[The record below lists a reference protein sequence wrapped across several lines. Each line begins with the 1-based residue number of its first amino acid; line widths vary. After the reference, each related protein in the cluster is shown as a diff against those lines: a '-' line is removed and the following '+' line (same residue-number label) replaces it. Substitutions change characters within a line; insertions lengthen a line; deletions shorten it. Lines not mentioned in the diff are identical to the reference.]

1 MPVEDLRQSPMMA
14 HMLDAL
20 DNGEDIGHYGRLV
33 FAMIGRHFV
42 SNDELVELLTKDHD
56 ADEQEIRAMVQQVE
70 DKGYSPPRREK
81 ILEFQHQQDFQICPN
96 PDDPDACNVY
106 NELQFPDDVYESIQ
120 QYPGVETNLVGLKRS
135 AEVLTSADRAFQQGS
150 DASSNA
156 SNATVRSA
164 TRDP

>member
-1 MPVEDLRQSPMMA
+1 MMA

-20 DNGEDIGHYGRLV
+20 DNREDIGHYGRLV

-42 SNDELVELLTKDHD
+42 SNVELVELLTQDHD
-56 ADEQEIRAMVQQVE
+56 ADEQEIRAMVKQVD

-135 AEVLTSADRAFQQGS
+135 AEVKTSADRAFQQGS

>member
-1 MPVEDLRQSPMMA
+1 MPAEDLRQSPMMSN
-14 HMLDAL
+14 MLDAL

-81 ILEFQHQQDFQICPN
+81 ILEFQNQQDFQICPN
-96 PDDPDACNVY
+96 PDDPDSCNVY
-106 NELQFPDDVYESIQ
+106 NELQFPDGVYESIQ
-120 QYPGVETNLVGLKRS
+120 EYQEKRQ
-135 AEVLTSADRAFQQGS
+135 TS
-150 DASSNA
+150 
-156 SNATVRSA
+156 
-164 TRDP
+164 

>member
-42 SNDELVELLTKDHD
+42 SNEELVELLTKDHD
-56 ADEQEIRAMVQQVE
+56 ADEQEIRAMVQQVQ

-81 ILEFQHQQDFQICPN
+81 ILEFQNQQDFEICPN

-120 QYPGVETNLVGLKRS
+120 EYQEKRQ
-135 AEVLTSADRAFQQGS
+135 TS
-150 DASSNA
+150 
-156 SNATVRSA
+156 
-164 TRDP
+164 

>member
-33 FAMIGRHFV
+33 FVMIGRHFV

-81 ILEFQHQQDFQICPN
+81 ILEFQSQQDFPICPH

-106 NELQFPDDVYESIQ
+106 NELQFPDEVYESIQ
-120 QYPGVETNLVGLKRS
+120 EYQERRQ
-135 AEVLTSADRAFQQGS
+135 TS
-150 DASSNA
+150 
-156 SNATVRSA
+156 
-164 TRDP
+164 

>member
-20 DNGEDIGHYGRLV
+20 DNGKDIGHYGRLV

-42 SNDELVELLTKDHD
+42 SDDELVGLLTKDHD

-70 DKGYSPPRREK
+70 EKGYSPPRREK
-81 ILEFQHQQDFQICPN
+81 ILEFQNQQDFQICPN

-106 NELQFPDDVYESIQ
+106 NELQFPDEVYESIQ
-120 QYPGVETNLVGLKRS
+120 QYQEKRQ
-135 AEVLTSADRAFQQGS
+135 TS
-150 DASSNA
+150 
-156 SNATVRSA
+156 
-164 TRDP
+164 

>member
-20 DNGEDIGHYGRLV
+20 DDGEDIGHYGRLV

-42 SNDELVELLTKDHD
+42 SNDDLVELLTKDHD
-56 ADEQEIRAMVQQVE
+56 ADKQEIRAMVQQVQ

-81 ILEFQHQQDFQICPN
+81 ILEFQNQQDFDICPN

-106 NELQFPDDVYESIQ
+106 NELQFPDEVYESIQ
-120 QYPGVETNLVGLKRS
+120 EYQEKRQ
-135 AEVLTSADRAFQQGS
+135 TS
-150 DASSNA
+150 
-156 SNATVRSA
+156 
-164 TRDP
+164 

>member
-56 ADEQEIRAMVQQVE
+56 TDEQEMRALVQQVE

-81 ILEFQHQQDFQICPN
+81 ILEYQDQQDFAICPN
-96 PDDPDACNVY
+96 PDDPDSCNVY
-106 NELQFPDDVYESIQ
+106 NELQFPDEVYESIQ
-120 QYPGVETNLVGLKRS
+120 QYQEKRQ
-135 AEVLTSADRAFQQGS
+135 TS
-150 DASSNA
+150 
-156 SNATVRSA
+156 
-164 TRDP
+164 

>member
-1 MPVEDLRQSPMMA
+1 MSVEDLRQSPMMS

-42 SNDELVELLTKDHD
+42 GDDELVELLLKDHD
-56 ADEQEIRAMVQQVE
+56 AEEGEMRAMVQQVE
-70 DKGYSPPRREK
+70 EKGYSPPRRER
-81 ILEFQHQQDFQICPN
+81 ILEWQSQQDFQICSN

-120 QYPGVETNLVGLKRS
+120 EYREEK
-135 AEVLTSADRAFQQGS
+135 A
-150 DASSNA
+150 
-156 SNATVRSA
+156 
-164 TRDP
+164 

>member
-42 SNDELVELLTKDHD
+42 SNDKLVELLTKDHD
-56 ADEQEIRAMVQQVE
+56 ADEQEIRAMVQQVQ

-81 ILEFQHQQDFQICPN
+81 ILEFQNQQDFEICPH

-120 QYPGVETNLVGLKRS
+120 EYQEKRQ
-135 AEVLTSADRAFQQGS
+135 TS
-150 DASSNA
+150 
-156 SNATVRSA
+156 
-164 TRDP
+164 

>member
-20 DNGEDIGHYGRLV
+20 NNGEDIGHYGRLV

-42 SNDELVELLTKDHD
+42 SDDELVGLLTKDHD

-70 DKGYSPPRREK
+70 EKGYSPPRREK
-81 ILEFQHQQDFQICPN
+81 ILEFQNQQDFQICPN

-106 NELQFPDDVYESIQ
+106 NELQFPDEVYESIQ
-120 QYPGVETNLVGLKRS
+120 QYQEKRQ
-135 AEVLTSADRAFQQGS
+135 TS
-150 DASSNA
+150 
-156 SNATVRSA
+156 
-164 TRDP
+164 